1 MHTTITFRNDAYK
14 TQQLKQ
20 YINDELSKYDRLLKN
35 EPTPV
40 YVDVV
45 VDPHDVHQYHRV
57 SVKIKT
63 PHFDLFADAEEDDI
77 YRAVKQATDSMHHQ
91 LRREHERLIDHYESG
106 CGDACKAAYA
116 EMYRDKM
123 KKGE

>member
-1 MHTTITFRNDAYK
+1 MHTTVTFRDESFR
-14 TQQLKQ
+14 TQPLVD
-20 YINDELSKYDRLLKN
+20 YIHSEISKYDRILKK

-40 YVDVV
+40 YLDVV
-45 VDPHDVHQYHRV
+45 VEPHNVHQYHRV

-91 LRREHERLIDHYESG
+91 LRREQEKLVDHYEEG
-106 CGDACKAAYA
+106 CGKACQEAYA
-116 EMYRDKM
+116 DMYRDKT